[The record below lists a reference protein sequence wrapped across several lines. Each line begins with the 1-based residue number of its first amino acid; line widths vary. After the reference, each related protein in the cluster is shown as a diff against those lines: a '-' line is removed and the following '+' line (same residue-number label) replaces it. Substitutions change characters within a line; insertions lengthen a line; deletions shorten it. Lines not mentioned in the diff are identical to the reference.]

1 MQKRKGRE
9 RYQNVSKYEKEKKQK
24 HDTERYKN
32 FSKDKKTELTE

>member
-24 HDTERYKN
+24 HDTERYKI
-32 FSKDKKTELTE
+32 SQKIKKLN